1 MADTI
6 RKLRDALREET
17 GATGTEFSDPVIER
31 WAAEAILEHNAGY
44 NVDGSDLPTK
54 EEPLVR
60 LLMQIKLCD
69 ARAAKAAN
77 QNDIRNQSGYGT
89 DRSTPYW
96 KNIDMSLKLRSKYS
110 SMLSHMGLVG
120 ATDGVSTVVVG
131 RLSVIEPA
139 FNARVP
145 YYFDQTPLA
154 VPVLTQLSVALTSCQ
169 VQWTISKDETFLE
182 YLLFGSLNTILAPT
196 NTVSTTGIP
205 KIADGA
211 TPLLSYSD
219 PHANGVELTGMT
231 TGLPYHLVLVTKNN
245 QRRFAYSN
253 ELIVTPA

>member
-1 MADTI
+1 MADTL

-17 GATGTEFSDPVIER
+17 GATGTEFSDSVVER
-31 WAAEAILEHNAGY
+31 WASEAILEHNAGY
-44 NVDGSDLPTK
+44 AVDGSDLPAK

-96 KNIDMSLKLRSKYS
+96 KNIDMSAKLRSRYS
-110 SMLSHMGLVG
+110 TMMSNMGLIG
-120 ATDGVSTVVVG
+120 ATDGISTVVVG
-131 RLSVIEPA
+131 RLSVIESS

-145 YYFDQTPLA
+145 YTMDQTPLA
-154 VPVLTQLSVALTSCQ
+154 APVLTMLSLGPTSVQL
-169 VQWTISKDETFLE
+169 QWTISKDETFHE
-182 YLLFGSLNTILAPT
+182 YIVFGSLNTILSPV
-196 NTVSTTGIP
+196 NVSSTTGVP

-211 TPLLSYSD
+211 TALLSYSD
-219 PHANGVELTGMT
+219 PHANAVELTGLT
-231 TGLPYHLVLVTKNN
+231 TGVPYHIVIVAKNN
-245 QRRFAYSN
+245 QKRFAYSN
-253 ELIVTPA
+253 ELTVTPA